1 MSEVNS
7 TATAPAQAASSGGA
21 PAEAQKPVEAKAETV
36 LGGAGAEQKT
46 PDVAAT
52 QAAPVVPEK
61 YDLKLP
67 EGSKLE
73 ASFVDQL
80 SAFAKEQGLN
90 QAQAQK
96 LLDREHAS
104 RLAFETAHKAA
115 QDKALADYRAG
126 LMTTLEKDPEIG
138 GAKLAE
144 NAEYAKRFVAQF
156 GSEQLKKDLNES
168 GLGNHPE
175 LIRMLAKAGKQF
187 MAEDRSVH
195 GNPVT
200 PIRSR
205 EERFFEKSLVKTKKE

>member
-7 TATAPAQAASSGGA
+7 TATAPAPAANSGGA
-21 PAEAQKPVEAKAETV
+21 PAQAPVEAKADTV

-96 LLDREHAS
+96 LLEREHAS
-104 RLAFETAHKAA
+104 RLAFESSHKEA

-126 LMTTLEKDPEIG
+126 LLTTLEKDPEIG

-187 MAEDRSVH
+187 MAEDRAVH

-205 EERFFEKSLVKTKKE
+205 EERFFERSLAKTKKE